1 MTYYILLEGDSKQSI
16 WDENILGEESFGT
29 FYTGNGFKALNSIVM
44 SESHL
49 VETVTILDEKNQSY
63 SVEEFIKLISKINF
77 FILSVSFLGFFL
89 NFFLKQAQALVLS
102 VFY

>member
-63 SVEEFIKLISKINF
+63 SVEEFVKLISKWKI
-77 FILSVSFLGFFL
+77 ILD
-89 NFFLKQAQALVLS
+89 NNRNCM
-102 VFY
+102 YI

>member
-63 SVEEFIKLISKINF
+63 SVEEFVKLISKWKI
-77 FILSVSFLGFFL
+77 ILD
-89 NFFLKQAQALVLS
+89 N
-102 VFY
+102 Y

>member
-49 VETVTILDEKNQSY
+49 VETISIVDEKKNPY
-63 SVEEFIKLISKINF
+63 SVEEFLELLTNWKI
-77 FILSVSFLGFFL
+77 ILD
-89 NFFLKQAQALVLS
+89 N
-102 VFY
+102 

>member
-63 SVEEFIKLISKINF
+63 SVEEFIKLNSKWKI
-77 FILSVSFLGFFL
+77 IT
-89 NFFLKQAQALVLS
+89 
-102 VFY
+102 